1 MLRVVEFFVASDDGA
16 SAVVGPR
23 RRGHGLPSFGCADF
37 FPDDAVEDW
46 EVLLLG
52 GVASD
57 LRVVV
62 SMKNDGFMVFE
73 VPGSLCSALA
83 AASRGRLVEV
93 AAQWVELAE
102 AKDGAPAEVAV
113 EILTGVADLARTAG
127 DLGQSLYCWYF
138 AP

>member
-1 MLRVVEFFVASDDGA
+1 MLRVAEFFVAPDDGA
-16 SAVVGPR
+16 VAVAGPR
-23 RRGHGLPSFGCADF
+23 RRGHGFPAFGCADF

-46 EVLLLG
+46 EVLLVG

-62 SMKNDGFMVFE
+62 PMKNDGFMVFE
-73 VPGSLCSALA
+73 VPERLCSALA
-83 AASRGRLVEV
+83 AASRSRLVEV

-102 AKDGAPAEVAV
+102 AKDGAPAGMGV
-113 EILTGVADLARTAG
+113 EILSEVADLARTAG
-127 DLGQSLYCWYF
+127 ALGQPLYCWYF